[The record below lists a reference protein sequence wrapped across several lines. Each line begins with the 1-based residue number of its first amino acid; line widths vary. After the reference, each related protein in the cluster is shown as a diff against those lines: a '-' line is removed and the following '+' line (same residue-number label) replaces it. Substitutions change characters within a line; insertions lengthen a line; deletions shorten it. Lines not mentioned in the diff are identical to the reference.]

1 MRFHLLCAT
10 LFLAACRAREPVS
23 STPASSP
30 SPTVLPVPSPIPTP
44 LQAAAVTRQPRL
56 ISSAKP
62 RFPVSGVARQARSN
76 VYVFEALINEAG
88 VVSNVRTV
96 RKADITPE
104 WPELEEACR
113 QAVLSWRYEPAVH
126 QGRPVPVYLTV
137 SVLVDF

>member
-1 MRFHLLCAT
+1 MRIHLICAT
-10 LFLAACRAREPVS
+10 VFLAACRARGPVS
-23 STPASSP
+23 SAPAASP
-30 SPTVLPVPSPIPTP
+30 SLTALPPQSPIPTP

-76 VYVFEALINEAG
+76 VYVFEAIVSEAG
-88 VVSNVRTV
+88 VVSNVRTI

-113 QAVLSWRYEPAVH
+113 QAVLSWRYEPAIY